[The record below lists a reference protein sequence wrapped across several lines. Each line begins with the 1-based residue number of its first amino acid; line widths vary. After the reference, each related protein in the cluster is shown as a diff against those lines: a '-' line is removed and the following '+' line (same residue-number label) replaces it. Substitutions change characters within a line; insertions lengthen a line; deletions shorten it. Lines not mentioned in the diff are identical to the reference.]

1 MPALHIFPPPH
12 HHDIRSERVASTR
25 ELFTTWE
32 ILITSFVQFLQRSRT
47 LAFYRTILRGIKRIQ
62 DPTTKAESK
71 KYARDEFERH
81 RNVTDLVRSSFP
93 LIPFSITAF
102 DLYISENPGDPS
114 ANTQAAVP
122 YQIPIINRQDRV
134 GDNGALYRPHV
145 KEKKNL
151 REEENTISIIFEF
164 GFVDNTVKQ
173 DGTRSHLRFS
183 PYTASKRRPLVEY
196 SRHHLAQQNRAERF
210 PQTRTP
216 IGAQVYSVSMMWK
229 TWSSRV
235 KKKSASYRI
244 VQCSLFP
251 LPSGPSPDLGVS
263 LDRISSLYPCLC
275 LCLGFDLQIM

>member
-1 MPALHIFPPPH
+1 MLTGARLLFRSRGFATATRRTSKRLDGALSLENVRPPMTRLCRLYTYIPPPPP
-12 HHDIRSERVASTR
+12 RYPLRTSGLNSGA
-25 ELFTTWE
+25 LYYME

-93 LIPFSITAF
+93 LVPFSITAF
-102 DLYISENPGDPS
+102 NLYISGNPGDPS

-151 REEENTISIIFEF
+151 REENT
-164 GFVDNTVKQ
+164 Q
-173 DGTRSHLRFS
+173 
-183 PYTASKRRPLVEY
+183 
-196 SRHHLAQQNRAERF
+196 
-210 PQTRTP
+210 
-216 IGAQVYSVSMMWK
+216 
-229 TWSSRV
+229 SS
-235 KKKSASYRI
+235 SYL
-244 VQCSLFP
+244 SLG
-251 LPSGPSPDLGVS
+251 L
-263 LDRISSLYPCLC
+263 
-275 LCLGFDLQIM
+275 